1 VFRWLAG
8 PRHFGFSGK
17 PAASRALG
25 STSRQGLGLLGAKMS
40 DDFEDQ
46 AAEAPA
52 AKPARKKP
60 AARKAAKTAK
70 TKPAASAVEAPAEV
84 RPAAP
89 VEPVAAA
96 PVREARESEPR
107 EPREPRS
114 SEAREAPTSFFVD
127 SPVQESG
134 GSSKKRRRRK
144 KKSGQGQGQGQA
156 FQAERS
162 STEIAAVPAFEGSPA
177 PVSQSAPRSKVD
189 SEEVAKK
196 AWKIFQAEVGEEG
209 LALID
214 DHDAREI
221 SRRCFRLAEI
231 FLDEAARRSR

>member
-1 VFRWLAG
+1 
-8 PRHFGFSGK
+8 
-17 PAASRALG
+17 
-25 STSRQGLGLLGAKMS
+25 MS

-70 TKPAASAVEAPAEV
+70 TAKTKPAASAVEAPAEV

-96 PVREARESEPR
+96 PAREARESEPR

-144 KKSGQGQGQGQA
+144 KKSGQGQA

-162 STEIAAVPAFEGSPA
+162 STEIAAVPAFEGAPA

>member
-1 VFRWLAG
+1 
-8 PRHFGFSGK
+8 
-17 PAASRALG
+17 
-25 STSRQGLGLLGAKMS
+25 MS

-70 TKPAASAVEAPAEV
+70 TKPAAAAVEAPAEV

-89 VEPVAAA
+89 VEPVAAP
-96 PVREARESEPR
+96 PVRETRESR
-107 EPREPRS
+107 ESREPRS
-114 SEAREAPTSFFVD
+114 SEPREAPTSFFVD

-144 KKSGQGQGQGQA
+144 KKSGQGQGQGQGAA

-162 STEIAAVPAFEGSPA
+162 SVEASPVPASEAAPA

-189 SEEVAKK
+189 SDEVAKK